1 LRTQTWLL
9 LVLFSVPALFAL
21 NMSRGEV
28 SSGRLLSEANSRTF
42 GPITFSG
49 SRVSRTAT
57 DIAAEEAHERQH
69 RWNFWTLDQFVT
81 PCWKLEQWAFRQEIS
96 ILQRRMD
103 ELSARTNPDVQ
114 EVAELNGVRNR
125 LSQAIDIARYEVDAK
140 GYCGASN

>member
-1 LRTQTWLL
+1 LQTRTWLL

-28 SSGRLLSEANSRTF
+28 PSARLLSEPNSRTF
-42 GPITFSG
+42 GPMTFSG
-49 SRVSRTAT
+49 SGASRTAT
-57 DIAAEEAHERQH
+57 DVAAEEAHERQH

-81 PCWKLEQWAFRQEIS
+81 PCWKLEQWAFRQEIP
-96 ILQRRMD
+96 ILQRRIA
-103 ELSARTNPDVQ
+103 ELSARTNLDVP

-125 LSQAIDIARYEVDAK
+125 LSQAIDIATYEVDAK